1 MDDEDDGDYEDD
13 GDDGDDGDVDINCED
28 YNDGKVDDARV
39 CIGSSAS
46 TEREVCAT
54 KPCPG

>member
-13 GDDGDDGDVDINCED
+13 GDDGDDGDVD